1 MKNKKGF
8 TLIEL
13 LSVIVILGLI
23 SSIALISVTK
33 RKKEANDKEK
43 IILRQNIISGFEIY
57 RLDNAVSK
65 GKKISIKDLLFEDGL
80 SYNNKRCTDLE
91 ESNDNKVWYT
101 TKSDSKEEYF
111 CIVFLCNGET
121 VIDDRNK
128 NECN

>member
-91 ESNDNKVWYT
+91 ENNDN
-101 TKSDSKEEYF
+101 SSEENLEN
-111 CIVFLCNGET
+111 VT
-121 VIDDRNK
+121 VQEENVES
-128 NECN
+128 NE